1 MCSRC
6 NLCPISN
13 LYFPAIGEVQ
23 QETNKGIVSNFS
35 QMKCWLGDSDKR
47 YLAREIKLL
56 LPLTLPILNLESS
69 FKEGKLLF
77 VVVICLPSLLST
89 QVLFSLKSLLQKNKR
104 LAEQIKVFLWDKWKI
119 LLILFRWFRY
129 ISGVRRIASI
139 NFAGCGLHIWEANVN
154 ICKESKPVMWG
165 W

>member
-56 LPLTLPILNLESS
+56 IPLTLPILNLESS
-69 FKEGKLLF
+69 YKERKMLF
-77 VVVICLPSLLST
+77 DVVICLLCLLLT
-89 QVLFSLKSLLQKNKR
+89 QVLFSFKPLLQKNKR
-104 LAEQIKVFLWDKWKI
+104 PTKQIKVFLWYNWKGNPLNPLSVAQI
-119 LLILFRWFRY
+119 DFRCSENWFNKLCRLW
-129 ISGVRRIASI
+129 
-139 NFAGCGLHIWEANVN
+139 FAYLRG
-154 ICKESKPVMWG
+154 
-165 W
+165 

>member
-47 YLAREIKLL
+47 FPAPEIKLL

-77 VVVICLPSLLST
+77 VVVICLPCLLST
-89 QVLFSLKSLLQKNKR
+89 QVLFSFKSLLQKNKR
-104 LAEQIKVFLWDKWKI
+104 LAKQIKVFLRDNWKI
-119 LLILFRWFRY
+119 DPFNLLSVVQIDFRCWENCLNKLCRLWFAYLR
-129 ISGVRRIASI
+129 G
-139 NFAGCGLHIWEANVN
+139 
-154 ICKESKPVMWG
+154 
-165 W
+165 

>member
-56 LPLTLPILNLESS
+56 IPLTLPILNLESS
-69 FKEGKLLF
+69 YKEGEMLF
-77 VVVICLPSLLST
+77 VVVICLLCLLLT
-89 QVLFSLKSLLQKNKR
+89 QVLFSFKPLLQKNKR
-104 LAEQIKVFLWDKWKI
+104 PTKQIKVFLWYNWKKNPLNPLSVAQI
-119 LLILFRWFRY
+119 DFRCSENWFNKLCRLW
-129 ISGVRRIASI
+129 
-139 NFAGCGLHIWEANVN
+139 FAYLRG
-154 ICKESKPVMWG
+154 
-165 W
+165 